1 MDLATVRPQARHD
14 RPAWSPEARVLLRP
28 SAAFRE
34 LPRDG
39 NGLALLALRPLLF
52 ALFFGFAVSALVSG
66 TFTVRLILDGA
77 ISFAFVPAI
86 HVGALAIPYRMARS
100 VDLSF
105 ARAVD
110 LFFTGN
116 GAWLLWMIVV
126 TVIGAVI
133 PPRQIGPWL
142 LPLLAG
148 FLVPLFWS
156 LWIDFHFFRSVMNQS
171 VGGALRHL
179 ALQRAIAWVGVTIY
193 FLGNS
198 MVPFEQA
205 LRP

>member
-1 MDLATVRPQARHD
+1 M
-14 RPAWSPEARVLLRP
+14 LRP
-28 SAAFRE
+28 SAAFRD

-39 NGLALLALRPLLF
+39 SGLALLVGRPLLF
-52 ALFFGFAVSALVSG
+52 VLFFGFAVSALASG

-86 HVGALAIPYRMARS
+86 HVGALAILYRMARRA
-100 VDLSF
+100 DLSF

-110 LFFTGN
+110 LFFTGS
-116 GAWLLWMIVV
+116 GAWLLWAIVV
-126 TVIGAVI
+126 TAIGAVI
-133 PPRQIGPWL
+133 PPRQIGPLL

-156 LWIDFHFFRSVMNQS
+156 LWIDYHFFRSVMNRS
-171 VGGALRHL
+171 AGEALRDL
-179 ALQRAIAWVGVTIY
+179 ALQRAIAWIGVTIY
-193 FLGNS
+193 FAGNS
-198 MVPFEQA
+198 MVPLEQA

>member
-1 MDLATVRPQARHD
+1 MDLATVRPQAGYE
-14 RPAWSPEARVLLRP
+14 RPAWSPEAQVLLRP
-28 SAAFRE
+28 SAAFRN

-39 NGLALLALRPLLF
+39 SGLALLVGRPLLF
-52 ALFFGFAVSALVSG
+52 ALFIGFAVSALASG

-86 HVGALAIPYRMARS
+86 HVVALGILYRMARR

-110 LFFTGN
+110 LFFNGN
-116 GAWLLWMIVV
+116 GAWLFWTIVV
-126 TVIGAVI
+126 TTIGAVI

-156 LWIDFHFFRSVMNQS
+156 LWIDYHFFRSVMNRS
-171 VGGALRHL
+171 AGEALRDL

-193 FLGNS
+193 FAGNS
-198 MVPFEQA
+198 MVPLEQA

>member
-1 MDLATVRPQARHD
+1 M
-14 RPAWSPEARVLLRP
+14 LLRP
-28 SAAFRE
+28 SAAFRD

-39 NGLALLALRPLLF
+39 SGLALLVLRPLLF
-52 ALFFGFAVSALVSG
+52 AVFFGFAVSALASG

-116 GAWLLWMIVV
+116 GAWLLWTIVV
-126 TVIGAVI
+126 TTIGAVI

-156 LWIDFHFFRSVMNQS
+156 LWIDYHFFRSVMNRS
-171 VGGALRHL
+171 AGEALRDL
-179 ALQRAIAWVGVTIY
+179 ALQRSVAWIGVTIY
-193 FLGNS
+193 FAGNS
-198 MVPFEQA
+198 MVPLEQA

>member
-1 MDLATVRPQARHD
+1 V
-14 RPAWSPEARVLLRP
+14 SPEAYVLVRP
-28 SAAFRE
+28 SAGFRD

-39 NGLALLALRPLLF
+39 SGLALLLFRPLLF
-52 ALFFGFAVSALVSG
+52 AVFFGFAVSALASG

-86 HVGALAIPYRMARS
+86 HVGSLAVVYWIARGDR
-100 VDLSF
+100 VPF

-110 LFFTGN
+110 SFFAGN

-126 TVIGAVI
+126 TAIGAVI

-156 LWIDFHFFRSVMNQS
+156 LWIDFHFFGSVMNQS

-193 FLGNS
+193 FAGNS
-198 MVPFEQA
+198 MVPLEQA